1 MAFSAAFLT
10 IFAINL
16 LTSGV
21 TSFEQEE
28 AQGNKHTKL
37 TKILIDLAGLILTVI
52 LVFVG
57 IVSHKSC
64 EIR

>member
-1 MAFSAAFLT
+1 MKDEGSERPDNFKISLIAFSAAYLT

-28 AQGNKHTKL
+28 A
-37 TKILIDLAGLILTVI
+37 
-52 LVFVG
+52 
-57 IVSHKSC
+57 
-64 EIR
+64 